1 MGRFRAL
8 PLMMSLL
15 LLAGC
20 GRGGEKT
27 GEDLALAIQA
37 EYGQFTAVT
46 CRVSLT
52 AEYDDRVF
60 DYMVDVVWDQA
71 TGAGL
76 TIAQPEMAKG
86 VTARIAKGETSLEYG
101 GFSLETGPLT
111 EGGLTPMEAIP
122 TLWGQ
127 VTGGYIAGAEVTQNG
142 LEVTYR
148 QGDTAPGTGLEA
160 QVTFDIESHAPL
172 TGELFYDGKRVIVAR
187 VEDFQSM
194 SAQVSE

>member
-1 MGRFRAL
+1 MGRFKAL

-20 GRGGEKT
+20 GGRGERT
-27 GEDLALAIQA
+27 GEELALSIQE

-46 CRVSLT
+46 CRVALT
-52 AEYDDRVF
+52 AEYDQRVF
-60 DYMVDVVWDQA
+60 DYVVDVAWDQA
-71 TGAGL
+71 TGVGL
-76 TIAQPEMAKG
+76 TIAEPEIARG

-111 EGGLTPMEAIP
+111 PNGLTPMEAIP

-127 VTGGYIAGAEVTQNG
+127 VTGGYIAGASVTENG
-142 LEVTYR
+142 LEVIYR
-148 QGDTAPGTGLEA
+148 QGEETPGTGLEA
-160 QVTFDIESHAPL
+160 QVTFDLESHAPL
-172 TGELFYDGKRVIVAR
+172 TGELNYDGTRVAVAR

-194 SAQVSE
+194 SAQAPE